1 MNENENENDHVACV
15 DAWRARV
22 DDELSRTALLLAY
35 ERGFGAVWERARLT
49 LGDVTLMAIGDR
61 VLHDGIQQYPLLSAL
76 RLEPTGISCEDLA
89 HEVEAID
96 ANELDAAFTFLL
108 VELLTVLGRLTA
120 EVLTPAL
127 HAALEADQGSAP

>member
-1 MNENENENDHVACV
+1 MNEDGHVACV

-22 DDELSRTALLLAY
+22 DDELPRTAFLRAF
-35 ERGFGAVWERARLT
+35 EHGFGAVWERARLT

-61 VLHDGIQQYPLLSAL
+61 VLHDGVQQYSLLSAL

-89 HEVEAID
+89 HDVEAID
-96 ANELDAAFTFLL
+96 ARELDTAIMFLL

-127 HAALEADQGSAP
+127 HAALDAAHGSAP